1 MRFKLVISQGD
12 NRLGKVG
19 YLIGTQVGS
28 WAGSKIGLMCY
39 DIAKAV
45 QLVSTEVQ
53 EFFTGTV
60 ENGENYG
67 ENNGENTG
75 EYTGENGDNG
85 DNGDNGEN
93 TGEYTGENGENGE
106 NSEPVEFFPA
116 DSTDSDDSNE
126 F

>member
-1 MRFKLVISQGD
+1 MLSQGD
-12 NRLGKVG
+12 NRFGRVG

-60 ENGENYG
+60 ENGEN
-67 ENNGENTG
+67 NGEDTG
-75 EYTGENGDNG
+75 DYTGENGDNG
-85 DNGDNGEN
+85 DNG
-93 TGEYTGENGENGE
+93 
-106 NSEPVEFFPA
+106 EPVEFFPA
-116 DSTDSDDSNE
+116 DSANSDDSNE

>member
-75 EYTGENGDNG
+75 EYTGENGE
-85 DNGDNGEN
+85 NGEN
-93 TGEYTGENGENGE
+93 TGEYTGENGE